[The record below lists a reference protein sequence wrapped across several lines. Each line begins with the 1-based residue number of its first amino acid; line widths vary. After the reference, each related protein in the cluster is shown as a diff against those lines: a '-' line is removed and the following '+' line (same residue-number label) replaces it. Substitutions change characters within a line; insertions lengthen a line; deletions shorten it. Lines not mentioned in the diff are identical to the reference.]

1 MNYKQVQ
8 TRLNILDFLI
18 VGGLTGG
25 SYLGMVLRAAGL
37 SSMALGTVLS
47 INSLMALLTPPLF
60 GMIADK
66 IGSPRKTM
74 CITLALTCLVW
85 LGIPLTLNV
94 KIATFPVVVVFVIC
108 GAWVRSPV
116 NSLTDSYLMQVQ
128 TADSRIVYS
137 RARKYGSLGY
147 AIIALLST
155 PLMAALGVGVM
166 FYVPLLILGPVIVIT
181 RQVGDVKPKDAPDSG
196 QGAKHKLQIG
206 RAFKSYYLVC
216 HIICLM
222 VVWMPFMLHG
232 TLVPFLLEAIHADS
246 SLQGI
251 AFGIRAFMEFPSF
264 MLVPFLLRKYNPQ
277 KLLPLCF
284 SYYAVECLVL
294 AMTQQV
300 WALYAIMV
308 CSGTVFAMIIGVN
321 INYVHSLAP
330 RGLESTVVT
339 VNAAAQSLAGVL
351 GNLLAGALVDSVG
364 IRMTY
369 LIIAAMVVLASLMMY
384 FLAGHGRKKGIPLNA
399 ETAIQCP

>member
-1 MNYKQVQ
+1 MNYKQIQ

-25 SYLGMVLRAAGL
+25 SYLGMVLRTTGL

-47 INSLMALLTPPLF
+47 INSLMALITPPLF
-60 GMIADK
+60 GMVADK

-74 CITLALTCLVW
+74 CVMLALTCLVW
-85 LGIPLTLNV
+85 LGIPITLNI
-94 KIATFPVVVVFVIC
+94 KIATFPLVVVFVIC

-116 NSLTDSYLMQVQ
+116 GSLTDSYLMQVQ
-128 TADSRIVYS
+128 AADSRIVYS

-166 FYVPLLILGPVIVIT
+166 FYIPLLILGPVILLT
-181 RQVGDVKPKDAPDSG
+181 RQVGDFKPKEAAVHPG
-196 QGAKHKLQIG
+196 ETKHKLQIG

-216 HIICLM
+216 HILCLM

-232 TLVPFLLEAIHADS
+232 TLVPYLLGEINADS

-284 SYYAVECLVL
+284 SYYAFECLVL
-294 AMTQQV
+294 AMTHQV

-351 GNLLAGALVDSVG
+351 GNLLAGALVDSMG

-369 LIIAAMVVLASLMMY
+369 IIIAVMVVLASLMMY
-384 FLAGHGRKKGIPLNA
+384 FFARYGQKKGIPLKA
-399 ETAIQCP
+399 EAAV